1 MLIFQGK
8 NRYSVNEKILDL
20 SNCINFSCTSKT
32 GMCILVK
39 IRQKVTGT
47 ITLDSYTIIGQKI
60 YKIGIKFD

>member
-1 MLIFQGK
+1 MKKSWIYQILSISVVLLRQLGK
-8 NRYSVNEKILDL
+8 
-20 SNCINFSCTSKT
+20 
-32 GMCILVK
+32 CILVK

>member
-1 MLIFQGK
+1 MK
-8 NRYSVNEKILDL
+8 KKIWDL

-32 GMCILVK
+32 GMGILVK